1 MRRSPLLLQDLLA
14 AVCAVSCP
22 AATLDAA
29 QHDALLAIY
38 NATSGPDWT
47 HSEHWLEPDVSEC
60 VWFGV
65 TCDAT
70 NTQVVS
76 IALGGNGLAGAF
88 PDVLVAFPALVSVFL
103 YANRLSGPLPSLSGL
118 AHFDAFVAFENKF
131 PCLSADD
138 NVGPWTLAKGL

>member
-1 MRRSPLLLQDLLA
+1 MRRSPLLLQGLLA
-14 AVCAVSCP
+14 SVCTVSCP
-22 AATLDAA
+22 ATTLESA

-38 NATSGPDWT
+38 NGTSGPNWT

-76 IALGGNGLAGAF
+76 IALAGLDWTVGF
-88 PDVLVAFPALVSVFL
+88 PTS
-103 YANRLSGPLPSLSGL
+103 
-118 AHFDAFVAFENKF
+118 
-131 PCLSADD
+131 
-138 NVGPWTLAKGL
+138 